1 MKGWIAVALA
11 VAWIVGAVV
20 GLEMGLR
27 AEDGA
32 AMVRQFQGGK

>member
-1 MKGWIAVALA
+1 MVRGWLTVALA

-27 AEDGA
+27 ADDGA
-32 AMVRQFQGGK
+32 WMVQEFTK